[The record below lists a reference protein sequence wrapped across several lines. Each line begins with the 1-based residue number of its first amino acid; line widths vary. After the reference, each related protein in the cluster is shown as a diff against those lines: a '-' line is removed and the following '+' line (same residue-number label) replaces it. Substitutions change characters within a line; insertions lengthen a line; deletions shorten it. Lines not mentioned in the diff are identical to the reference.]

1 MSKQV
6 YVFSHDRYLSSLLLA
21 PIPSDKRRG
30 RPLRQTQLNYT
41 IWAAFSPPSNRC
53 IINEGSGAKEQTI
66 PAIDKEGL
74 KSIFE
79 FVNEIRGV
87 DFALYRHATVTRKL
101 ELRLSETGSHDY
113 RIYLSYLKSHP
124 DELDKLIRALTIKVS
139 NFFRNPLVYEL
150 LFASVLPDLIS
161 EFGFLK
167 IWSLGCAYGEEPYS
181 VAILV
186 RELLRRDRGNF
197 DVKILGTD
205 IDAGAIE
212 KGVLGEFAEGELE
225 EVKKKYLDSCF
236 REVVRQDPP
245 VGHESA
251 YWINNEIKSMVK
263 LECAD
268 IVMGLEAKKKQGSN
282 YNLIL
287 CRNVLI
293 YMDKVLQQSILR
305 NISDLI
311 PLKGYLVI
319 GESETLPS
327 SGKDEFSQ
335 VFPGM
340 KIFRKTA

>member
-1 MSKQV
+1 M
-6 YVFSHDRYLSSLLLA
+6 
-21 PIPSDKRRG
+21 
-30 RPLRQTQLNYT
+30 
-41 IWAAFSPPSNRC
+41 
-53 IINEGSGAKEQTI
+53 
-66 PAIDKEGL
+66 
-74 KSIFE
+74 
-79 FVNEIRGV
+79 
-87 DFALYRHATVTRKL
+87 
-101 ELRLSETGSHDY
+101 
-113 RIYLSYLKSHP
+113 
-124 DELDKLIRALTIKVS
+124 S

-181 VAILV
+181 VAILI

-197 DVKILGTD
+197 DVKVLGTD

-225 EVKKKYLDSCF
+225 EIKKKYLDSCF
-236 REVVRQDPP
+236 REVARQDPP
-245 VGHESA
+245 VGHESV
-251 YWINNEIKSMVK
+251 YRINNEIKSMVR

-268 IVMGLEAKKKQGSN
+268 IVMGLEAKKKQRSN

-293 YMDKVLQQSILR
+293 YMDKVLQQNILR
-305 NISDLI
+305 NISDLLPI
-311 PLKGYLVI
+311 KGYLVI